1 MSGPPVERSYRGI
14 SRRLAVHYLENLGGE
29 RIADDRVA
37 GDGWEVR
44 LSESTVR
51 VGPSLTLTEVTAVFE
66 GDPGAVEPLVERFS
80 KKAMRAGG

>member
-1 MSGPPVERSYRGI
+1 MTGASVERSYRGI

-29 RIADDRVA
+29 RAEDGRVV

-66 GDPGAVEPLVERFS
+66 GDPDAVDPLVERFS